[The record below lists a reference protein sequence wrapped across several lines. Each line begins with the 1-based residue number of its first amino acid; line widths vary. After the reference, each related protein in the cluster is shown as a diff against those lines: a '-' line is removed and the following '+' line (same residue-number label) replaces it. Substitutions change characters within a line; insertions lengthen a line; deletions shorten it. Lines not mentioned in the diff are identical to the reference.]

1 MNTMINIVI
10 AISLCLLVGFISS
23 QLQTEAL
30 NDWYPFLNKPLLTPP
45 DIIFPIA
52 WSILYIAM
60 GVSIGLI
67 TLDKNNQL
75 LLIVLFSLQL
85 LVNFLWSIGFF
96 YLQNP
101 LWGFIAI
108 IVLNILIIL
117 YIVLA
122 WPVNKC
128 SAILFIP
135 YLLWVLFAT
144 YLNGYILINN

>member
-1 MNTMINIVI
+1 MINIVI

-23 QLQTEAL
+23 QFQTDAL
-30 NDWYPFLNKPLLTPP
+30 TDWYPSLNKPSLTPP
-45 DIIFPIA
+45 DIMFPIA
-52 WSILYIAM
+52 WSIIYIAM

-67 TLDKNNQL
+67 TLDKNSQL
-75 LLIVLFSLQL
+75 LLLAIFSLQL

-101 LWGFIAI
+101 LWGFIDI
-108 IVLNILIIL
+108 IVLIILILFYIL
-117 YIVLA
+117 IA
-122 WPVNKC
+122 WPVNKW

-135 YLLWVLFAT
+135 YLLWVLFAA